1 MQKNNFMNH
10 WGNRDYSKID
20 RPEINSV
27 LFYPRRS
34 ADYVIENKFIKEIV
48 IPLTD
53 GGIISGIWAEA
64 KNSRGT
70 ILFFHGNGELA
81 LEYVDIASIF
91 LQSGINLICVDYCG
105 YGKSSG
111 YPTITSMIDDAHD
124 IFEFVRKRIQLGKEI
139 LVVMGRSLG
148 CASALEI
155 AASYK
160 NEVDGLII
168 ESGFALTLPLLV
180 TMGVDTDYLGI
191 QESDGFGNDEKIKC
205 FSKPILIIHA
215 ENDFLI
221 PINQAEILF
230 TAVSSTNKKFLKI
243 PDAGHNDIFFIG
255 QPEYI
260 QALNELMNTV
270 KN

>member
-1 MQKNNFMNH
+1 MNR

-27 LFYPRRS
+27 LFYPRQNT
-34 ADYVIENKFIKEIV
+34 DYVIENSFIKEIV
-48 IPLTD
+48 IPLAD

-64 KNSRGT
+64 TNFRGI

-81 LEYVDIASIF
+81 SEYVDIASIF
-91 LQSGINLICVDYCG
+91 LQTGINLICVDYRG

-124 IFEFVRKRIQLGKEI
+124 IFEFVRNRIQQEKEI

-168 ESGFALTLPLLV
+168 ESGFAHTLPLLI
-180 TMGVDTDYLGI
+180 TMGVDTDYFGI
-191 QESDGFGNDEKIKC
+191 QERDGFGNDEKIKC
-205 FSKPILIIHA
+205 FSKPVLIIHA
-215 ENDFLI
+215 EDDFLI
-221 PINQAEILF
+221 PINQAEMLF
-230 TAVSSTNKKFLKI
+230 AAVSYTNKKFLKI
-243 PDAGHNDIFFIG
+243 PDAGHNDIFFTG
-255 QPEYI
+255 QNEYI
-260 QALNELMNTV
+260 QALNELMDTV
-270 KN
+270 NN

>member
-1 MQKNNFMNH
+1 MNR

-27 LFYPRRS
+27 LFYPRQNT
-34 ADYVIENKFIKEIV
+34 ADVIENKFIKEIV

-53 GGIISGIWAEA
+53 GENISGIWSEA

-81 LEYVDIASIF
+81 SEYVDIASIF
-91 LQSGINLICVDYCG
+91 LQTGISLICVDYRG

-111 YPTITSMIDDAHD
+111 YPAITSMIDDAHD
-124 IFEFVRKRIQLGKEI
+124 IFEFVRNRIQQGKEI

-155 AASYK
+155 AASYENK
-160 NEVDGLII
+160 VDGLII
-168 ESGFALTLPLLV
+168 ESGFSLTLPLLV
-180 TMGVDTDYLGI
+180 TMGVDTDYFGI
-191 QESDGFGNDEKIKC
+191 EERDGLGNDEKIKC
-205 FSKPILIIHA
+205 FFKPVLIIHA
-215 ENDFLI
+215 EDDFLI
-221 PINQAEILF
+221 PIKQAEMLF
-230 TAVSSTNKKFLKI
+230 AAISSTNKKLLKI
-243 PDAGHNDIFFIG
+243 SDAGHNDIFFTG
-255 QPEYI
+255 QHEYI
-260 QALNELMNTV
+260 QALNELLDTI

>member
-1 MQKNNFMNH
+1 MNH

>member
-1 MQKNNFMNH
+1 MNH

-53 GGIISGIWAEA
+53 GGIISGIRAEA
-64 KNSRGT
+64 KKCRGT

-139 LVVMGRSLG
+139 LVVIGRSLG